1 MNKIEIETKE
11 NFSQHLNLNKVCSFR
26 KTDEQWGG
34 LSNMKAKVYPL
45 KVNNYRIDN
54 SESLY
59 QMCRFPNYPEIQKMI
74 VDYPSPMGS
83 KMKSKKYR
91 KTHTRIDFEDVKVD
105 IMYWCLRV
113 KLCCNP
119 NGFGLLLEQTGNRLI
134 VEISHKDKFWGV
146 VEDKNQPGLYHGNN
160 VLGQLL
166 MKLRDSYI
174 QNKNSL
180 THLKVEPLDIGNFMF
195 LGNQIETI
203 CNPGFVK
210 TEVK

>member
-1 MNKIEIETKE
+1 MNKIEINE
-11 NFSQHLNLNKVCSFR
+11 NLSHQFKLNEVCSFR

-34 LSNMKAKVYPL
+34 LSNMKTKVFPL

-59 QMCRFPNYPEIQKMI
+59 QMCRFPDYPEIQKMI
-74 VDYPSPMGS
+74 VDDPSPMGS

-91 KTHTRIDFEDVKVD
+91 KTHTRIDFEEVKVE
-105 IMYWCLRV
+105 IMYWCFKV

-119 NGFGLLLEQTGNRLI
+119 NGFGNLLEQTGNRLI

-146 VEDKNQPGLYHGNN
+146 VEDKKQPGLYHGSN

-166 MKLRDSYI
+166 VQLRDSYI

-180 THLKVEPLDIGNFMF
+180 SHLKVETLDIGNFKF
-195 LGNQIETI
+195 LGKQIETI